1 MAAEAEALAR
11 AATCLHPS
19 TLHRV
24 RTPRARLDRQPRNY
38 RPNQPSHKLKRS
50 VGMGRLSR
58 SVRQSGD
65 PPDVFVGANVKRWRR
80 ESNPPKIS
88 TGTAGAR

>member
-1 MAAEAEALAR
+1 MAQQQRKGPE
-11 AATCLHPS
+11 
-19 TLHRV
+19 
-24 RTPRARLDRQPRNY
+24 PRRYEPT
-38 RPNQPSHKLKRS
+38 QPSSRLKRP
-50 VGMGRLSR
+50 VGMASLSR

-65 PPDVFVGANVKRWRR
+65 PPDVFVGANVKRWRQ